1 MRRRPRL
8 VACLLLV
15 AASGACRCDTFYF
28 YDVVRARTEECDILP
43 QGELCDEP
51 EGFAPPVT
59 EVWGVEHTGDQ
70 VRVYVDEEVW
80 IANPA
85 NPEDDPDFVTANKLE
100 VSAREP
106 GPCTT
111 ARTRSFE
118 IFASAAWVNGVLTGE
133 LTGEIAERSRLDG
146 PEECGETPTGLR
158 TNSRLDGA
166 LSLTGAP

>member
-1 MRRRPRL
+1 MSRHAARNL
-8 VACLLLV
+8 AALVLVVAC
-15 AASGACRCDTFYF
+15 GACRFDTFRF
-28 YDVVRARTEECDILP
+28 YDVTRARTEECDILP

-51 EGFAPPVT
+51 EGFAPPVD
-59 EVWGVEHTGDQ
+59 EVWAVEHVGEQ

-80 IANPA
+80 VANPA
-85 NPEDDPDFVTANKLE
+85 TAEGDPDFIAATKLE

-111 ARTRSFE
+111 TRSRSFE
-118 IFASAAWVNGVLTGE
+118 ILASFEG

-158 TNSRLDGA
+158 TTSRLDGA
-166 LSLTGAP
+166 LAGAP

>member
-1 MRRRPRL
+1 MRRRPCL

-15 AASGACRCDTFYF
+15 AAGGACRCDSFYF

-51 EGFAPPVT
+51 DGFAPPVT
-59 EVWGVEHTGDQ
+59 EVWGIEHTGDQ

-111 ARTRSFE
+111 TRTRSFE
-118 IFASAAWVNGVLTGE
+118 LLASFEG

-158 TNSRLDGA
+158 TLSRLDGVLA
-166 LSLTGAP
+166 GAP